1 MDTQLVFDAAHVYTA
16 VTLVVDEHGQAA
28 AVLCSLFRAC
38 QHEVQVGIAVR
49 DETLH
54 AVQAPAV
61 VGFIVSGFQ
70 HHALQ
75 VGTGIGFGQVHGHGF
90 TGADAGNETAV
101 LVFVTEL
108 VKSLD
113 TVLQRPDV
121 AKAGIGGSYDFR
133 AHGVRGNREV
143 QSAETARHGH
153 TVESGL
159 YHGVEVLFGA
169 AGIFHTAV
177 GTMRAFFVHAFGI
190 GRDNLTRN
198 LTGDFEYLVV
208 GVDCIR
214 IILRCIIELVFIFVA
229 AFFQF
234 ADTLHH
240 RIVQVILEFRN
251 ICIKISHIVFP
262 FRS

>member
-1 MDTQLVFDAAHVYTA
+1 M
-16 VTLVVDEHGQAA
+16 
-28 AVLCSLFRAC
+28 
-38 QHEVQVGIAVR
+38 
-49 DETLH
+49 
-54 AVQAPAV
+54 
-61 VGFIVSGFQ
+61 
-70 HHALQ
+70 
-75 VGTGIGFGQVHGHGF
+75 
-90 TGADAGNETAV
+90 

-153 TVESGL
+153 TVQSGL

-190 GRDNLTRN
+190 GSDNLTCDF
-198 LTGDFEYLVV
+198 TCDFEHFIV
-208 GVDCIR
+208 GVDCVR
-214 IILRCIIELVFIFVA
+214 IVLRCIIKFVFIFVT
-229 AFFQF
+229 AFFQL

-240 RIVQVILEFRN
+240 RIIQVILEFRN
-251 ICIKISHIVFP
+251 ICIKISHSFLTYYSVCNT
-262 FRS
+262 